1 MIDRQVQAAGVLVS
15 PELRVHAVPEVDL
28 EVLEQA
34 LDAAEGREGGAGG
47 EAMSTT
53 ERGAVRETTT
63 RMFAVSIGKRR
74 ARRGGGSRE
83 RTEPPW
89 ARPRATW
96 RAREMRLTD
105 RGRPRVERRRARE
118 GG

>member
-1 MIDRQVQAAGVLVS
+1 VIDRHVQAAGVLVS

-53 ERGAVRETTT
+53 ER
-63 RMFAVSIGKRR
+63 
-74 ARRGGGSRE
+74 
-83 RTEPPW
+83 
-89 ARPRATW
+89 
-96 RAREMRLTD
+96 
-105 RGRPRVERRRARE
+105 
-118 GG
+118 